1 MNNFV
6 FSQDPILYGSTIPQY
21 QADPVEIKKQL
32 DVVMAQ
38 YQQLQQ
44 SKGEHTPPT
53 QSHTPIDYLGELDS
67 LLSNLD
73 ESDLQALNSDV
84 DFINLN
90 NSIQQ
95 IVQAEIINN
104 IKWKVNS
111 NPVTAESVSKLKTI
125 INNVRRE
132 RESEQRRSMSELNDY
147 IQNYSDMTFNEYKKI
162 KSIRD
167 ESK

>member
-6 FSQDPILYGSTIPQY
+6 FSQDPILYNPTIPQY

-44 SKGEHTPPT
+44 ARDRSQPSTPPPT
-53 QSHTPIDYLGELDS
+53 TDYLGELDT
-67 LLSNLD
+67 LLSGLD
-73 ESDLQALNSDV
+73 ESDLQILNEDSE
-84 DFINLN
+84 FIELN
-90 NSIQQ
+90 NNIQKLIQ
-95 IVQAEIINN
+95 TEIMNS

-111 NPVTAESVSKLKTI
+111 HPDISQNVSRLKTI
-125 INNVRRE
+125 VTNIKKE
-132 RESEQRRSMSELNDY
+132 RDNIQKRNMNELNDY

-162 KSIRD
+162 KSARN
-167 ESK
+167 ES

>member
-1 MNNFV
+1 MINQV
-6 FSQDPILYGSTIPQY
+6 YRAAEGRYEEMEYRRSGRSGIRLP
-21 QADPVEIKKQL
+21 EII
-32 DVVMAQ
+32 D
-38 YQQLQQ
+38 
-44 SKGEHTPPT
+44 
-53 QSHTPIDYLGELDS
+53 TPIDYLGELDS

-90 NSIQQ
+90 NSVQQ

>member
-44 SKGEHTPPT
+44 SKNDHTTSPT
-53 QSHTPIDYLGELDS
+53 PSPIDYLGELDS

-73 ESDLQALNSDV
+73 ESDLQILNTDI

-90 NSIQQ
+90 NSVQQ
-95 IVQAEIINN
+95 IIQTEIINN

-111 NPVTAESVSKLKTI
+111 NPTTADSVTKLKTI
-125 INNVRRE
+125 INNVKKE
-132 RESEQRRSMSELNDY
+132 RESEQRKNMSELNDY

>member
-44 SKGEHTPPT
+44 NKNDHTPQPT
-53 QSHTPIDYLGELDS
+53 PTPIDYLGELDS

-73 ESDLQALNSDV
+73 ESDLQALNSDI

-90 NSIQQ
+90 NSVQQ

-111 NPVTAESVSKLKTI
+111 NPITAESVSKLKTI

>member
-6 FSQDPILYGSTIPQY
+6 FSQDPILYNPTIPQY

-44 SKGEHTPPT
+44 AKENTQHTPPPST
-53 QSHTPIDYLGELDS
+53 IDYLGELDTLLNS
-67 LLSNLD
+67 LD
-73 ESDLQALNSDV
+73 DIDLQTLND
-84 DFINLN
+84 DPEFIELN
-90 NSIQQ
+90 NTVQKLIQT
-95 IVQAEIINN
+95 EIINN

-111 NPVTAESVSKLKTI
+111 HPDTSHSVNRLKTI
-125 INNVRRE
+125 INNIKKE
-132 RESEQRRSMSELNDY
+132 RESVQKRNMNELNDY

-162 KSIRD
+162 KAARN
-167 ESK
+167 ES

>member
-21 QADPVEIKKQL
+21 QSDPVDIKKQL

-44 SKGEHTPPT
+44 SKQEPLQQPT
-53 QSHTPIDYLGELDS
+53 QTIDYLGELDS

-73 ESDLQALNSDV
+73 ESDLQVLNGDP
-84 DFINLN
+84 DFITLN
-90 NSIQQ
+90 NSVQQ
-95 IVQAEIINN
+95 IVQTEIINN

>member
-6 FSQDPILYGSTIPQY
+6 FSQDPVLYSSTIPQY
-21 QADPVEIKKQL
+21 QVDPVDIKKQL

-44 SKGEHTPPT
+44 SKGEHSPSP
-53 QSHTPIDYLGELDS
+53 QQHTPIDYLGELDA

-73 ESDLQALNSDV
+73 ESDLQTLNSDA

-90 NSIQQ
+90 NSVQQ
-95 IVQAEIINN
+95 IVQTEIINN

-132 RESEQRRSMSELNDY
+132 RESVQRKSMSELNDY

-162 KSIRD
+162 KAIKD

>member
-6 FSQDPILYGSTIPQY
+6 FSQDPILYNPTIPQY

-44 SKGEHTPPT
+44 ARDRSQPSTPPPT
-53 QSHTPIDYLGELDS
+53 TDYLGELDA
-67 LLSNLD
+67 LLSGLD
-73 ESDLQALNSDV
+73 ESDLQILNEDSE
-84 DFINLN
+84 FIELN
-90 NSIQQ
+90 NNIQKLIQ
-95 IVQAEIINN
+95 TEIMNS

-111 NPVTAESVSKLKTI
+111 HPDISQNVSRLKTI
-125 INNVRRE
+125 VTNIKKE
-132 RESEQRRSMSELNDY
+132 RDNIQKRNMNELNDY

-162 KSIRD
+162 KSARN
-167 ESK
+167 ES